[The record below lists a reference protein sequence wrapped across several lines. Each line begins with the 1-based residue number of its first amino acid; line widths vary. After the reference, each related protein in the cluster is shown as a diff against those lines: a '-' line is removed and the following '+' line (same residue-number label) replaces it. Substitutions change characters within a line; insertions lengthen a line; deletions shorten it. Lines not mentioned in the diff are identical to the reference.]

1 MMGMRGN
8 KMGKSLYVWIR
19 SFLLT
24 LSLLCAGM
32 LLLMNWMVHSFFNE
46 IMQLNHRLIA
56 NIQTG
61 IDIRLNDID
70 NFMAQLSLNQNN
82 LYLSKLG
89 GQQEPGVEQM
99 IAMYQ
104 SLNEYKLSNAFVE
117 SICIYYPK
125 LDYVVGDVGYF
136 PTRQYYMLSNEQ
148 DDTGYREWMEQ
159 IAQREYSGYYFQKD
173 AGGEWNLYLS
183 KWLPYNESGEKNAIL
198 TVLIQKSEVERIL
211 KSDKYAENNSLNAII
226 GTNGSIYA
234 FSGNEEQRAWMEKV
248 LQNEEKAEYIE
259 AGQYSGCVQKSEFY
273 DLSYATMYDRKQIL
287 QNAFFV
293 RNMAYI
299 VMVLCVA
306 FASALFWMLGRRNNR
321 PVRTILDKLYI
332 SGDRQT
338 KDEYALIESSIEAM
352 LENDQL
358 SQRKLQEQRDTM
370 AGMFL
375 YHVLAGEEKNNSVIF
390 AAMQRFGLSLEYA
403 LFQVMLFRGKT
414 ELLGEEIKIMLGR
427 AQESARR
434 CGKKM
439 ELLAT
444 EFRGDFVLL
453 LHMEEALGEDEEK
466 SLTDAILL
474 AGEELKGGGRLFI
487 GRSYDTM
494 SHIILSYQQARFL
507 AETKQAGGERI
518 IRFTADMELPKQEE
532 KEQSAVMPEFEMAML
547 EGNYEGARKQVDRI
561 FNQYIENDH
570 HIFTAR
576 AKKYAVIHSLLEA
589 MERTP
594 ELGDKREAYIL
605 KLQDAKD
612 HRMLLETMHEIFAAL
627 TEVQSNRQKNS
638 RDGCI
643 PRAKEYIEQHFEDPM
658 IGLYSI
664 SEQLGISNT
673 YLSTAF
679 KKQYGLGVAQY
690 INYLRVEKAKKMMV
704 NTEYS
709 IKEIAFRVGFTS
721 DMTFIRVFKQF
732 EHITPGKYK
741 KDGLGI

>member
-1 MMGMRGN
+1 MGMRKN
-8 KMGKSLYVWIR
+8 RMGKSLYVWIR

-24 LSLLCAGM
+24 LSLLCGGV
-32 LLLMNWMVHSFFNE
+32 LLLLNWMIHSFSNE
-46 IMQLNHRLIA
+46 IMQLNHRLVA

-70 NFMAQLSLNQNN
+70 NFMAQVSLNQNN
-82 LYLSKLG
+82 LYLSGLDAM
-89 GQQEPGVEQM
+89 QEYGVEPM
-99 IAMYQ
+99 IAMFT

-125 LDYVVGDVGYF
+125 LDYVIGDVGYF
-136 PTRQYYMLSNEQ
+136 PARQYYMLANEQ
-148 DDTGYREWMEQ
+148 DDSGYREWIRQ
-159 IAQREYSGYYFQKD
+159 ITERENSGYYFKQE
-173 AGGEWNLYLS
+173 AGGEWNLYYS
-183 KWLPYNESGEKNAIL
+183 KWLPYNNSGEKDAIL
-198 TVLIQKSEVERIL
+198 TVAIQKSEVERIL
-211 KSDKYAENNSLNAII
+211 KSDKYAENDSLNAII
-226 GTNGSIYA
+226 GANGGIYA
-234 FSGNEEQRAWMEKV
+234 FSGDEEQRAWMETA
-248 LQNEEKAEYIE
+248 LQNEIEGEYIE
-259 AGQYSGCVQKSEFY
+259 AGQYSGCVQRSEFY

-287 QNAFFV
+287 QNVFFV

-299 VMVLCVA
+299 VMLLCMA

-338 KDEYALIESSIEAM
+338 KDEYALIESSIETM

-414 ELLGEEIKIMLGR
+414 EFLGEEIKVMRGR
-427 AQESARR
+427 VQESAKM

>member
-1 MMGMRGN
+1 
-8 KMGKSLYVWIR
+8 
-19 SFLLT
+19 
-24 LSLLCAGM
+24 
-32 LLLMNWMVHSFFNE
+32 
-46 IMQLNHRLIA
+46 
-56 NIQTG
+56 
-61 IDIRLNDID
+61 
-70 NFMAQLSLNQNN
+70 
-82 LYLSKLG
+82 
-89 GQQEPGVEQM
+89 M

-211 KSDKYAENNSLNAII
+211 KSDKYAENNSLHAII

-352 LENDQL
+352 LENDQM

-375 YHVLAGEEKNNSVIF
+375 YHVLGPGEEKHNSVIF

-434 CGKKM
+434 CGKKT

-466 SLTDAILL
+466 RLTDADPS
-474 AGEELKGGGRLFI
+474 GGR
-487 GRSYDTM
+487 
-494 SHIILSYQQARFL
+494 
-507 AETKQAGGERI
+507 
-518 IRFTADMELPKQEE
+518 
-532 KEQSAVMPEFEMAML
+532 
-547 EGNYEGARKQVDRI
+547 GA
-561 FNQYIENDH
+561 
-570 HIFTAR
+570 
-576 AKKYAVIHSLLEA
+576 
-589 MERTP
+589 
-594 ELGDKREAYIL
+594 
-605 KLQDAKD
+605 
-612 HRMLLETMHEIFAAL
+612 
-627 TEVQSNRQKNS
+627 
-638 RDGCI
+638 
-643 PRAKEYIEQHFEDPM
+643 
-658 IGLYSI
+658 
-664 SEQLGISNT
+664 
-673 YLSTAF
+673 
-679 KKQYGLGVAQY
+679 
-690 INYLRVEKAKKMMV
+690 
-704 NTEYS
+704 
-709 IKEIAFRVGFTS
+709 
-721 DMTFIRVFKQF
+721 
-732 EHITPGKYK
+732 
-741 KDGLGI
+741 